1 MPASQRSTAKERF
14 AAFVDSLDTK
24 GKCSNNQDRRGR
36 SRGRSSS
43 PAPGSNNSRRE
54 RPSSAP
60 PGRPAWGVRS
70 LTSEAIFNKYDSMET
85 LALRS
90 MKSAARTRYSRSPS
104 LQRPGIKAK
113 TNPKINTRRYSML
126 SPPRKENNFSPGQRA
141 QRQDM
146 CRKGGVSRA
155 SGAIK

>member
-1 MPASQRSTAKERF
+1 MAGGLREEADNCTFAPNMNKTSMKLVEKMKHKGYESEVSRTRSSSVPASQRSTAKERF

-90 MKSAARTRYSRSPS
+90 MKSAARTR
-104 LQRPGIKAK
+104 
-113 TNPKINTRRYSML
+113 
-126 SPPRKENNFSPGQRA
+126 
-141 QRQDM
+141 
-146 CRKGGVSRA
+146 
-155 SGAIK
+155 